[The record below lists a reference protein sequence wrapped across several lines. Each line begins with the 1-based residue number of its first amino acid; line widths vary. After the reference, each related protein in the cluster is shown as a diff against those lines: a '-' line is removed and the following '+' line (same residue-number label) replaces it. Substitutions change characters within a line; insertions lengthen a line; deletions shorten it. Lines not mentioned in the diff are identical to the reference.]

1 MSAPVPPSRLSPDDE
16 RRLEALMQQVR
27 NARDTEMGYPTNA
40 LFDYSRLLPFFGF
53 PLNNCG
59 DPFVPTRFQ
68 LNTHEFE
75 RDVLN
80 IFAQLTAFPQQECW
94 GYVNNGG
101 TEGNMY
107 GLFLAREMHPGGIAY
122 FSEDTHYSVPKIL
135 RCLNM
140 RHIMIRSLPDGRMD
154 LEDLRETLRLHRD
167 VPPILFAN
175 IGTTVK
181 GAVDDLPGMR
191 KILRDFAIH
200 EHYIHSDAALSGMIL
215 PFVDHPQPWNHEA
228 GADSIS
234 ISGHKMIGS
243 PMPCGVVLA
252 RKTHV
257 DRIARSVEYVGT
269 LDTTLSGSRNG
280 HAPLLLWYAFK
291 TIGLDGFRKRI
302 ESCLEMAQY
311 ATDRLNALGR
321 HAWRNEN
328 SITVVFDK
336 PGEAVLR
343 KWQLATERDIAHLIT
358 MPHVQKQQ
366 VDGLIEDLQREAK

>member
-1 MSAPVPPSRLSPDDE
+1 MSASASRLSPDDD
-16 RRLEALMQQVR
+16 RRLDALLQQVR
-27 NARDTEMGYPTNA
+27 KARETEMGYPTNA
-40 LFDYSRLLPFFGF
+40 DFDYSRLMPFLEF

-59 DPFVPTRFQ
+59 DPFVPTRFR
-68 LNTHEFE
+68 LNTHDFE
-75 RDVLN
+75 REVLK
-80 IFAQLTAFPQQECW
+80 IFAQLTAFPLHESW
-94 GYVNNGG
+94 GYVTNGG

-107 GLFLAREMHPGGIAY
+107 GLFLAREMLPTGIVY

-140 RHIMIRSLPDGRMD
+140 RHIMIRSQPDGRMD

-181 GAVDDLPGMR
+181 GAIDDLAGIR

-200 EHYIHSDAALSGMIL
+200 QHYIHADAALSGMIL

-234 ISGHKMIGS
+234 ISGHKLIGS
-243 PMPCGVVLA
+243 PMPCGVVMA
-252 RKTHV
+252 RKAFV

-280 HAPLLLWYAFK
+280 YTPLVLWYAFK
-291 TIGLDGFRKRI
+291 SLGLDGFRSRI
-302 ESCLEMAQY
+302 EACLDMAQH
-311 ATDRLNALGR
+311 ATDRLNELGR

-336 PGEAVLR
+336 PAEAIVR

-358 MPHVQKQQ
+358 VPHVHKEQIN
-366 VDGLIEDLQREAK
+366 GLIQDLRREAS